1 MGTLSGVKVVEFAG
15 IGPGPFACM
24 LLADMG
30 ADIIRI
36 DRADAV
42 GRDLREPRTNTSLR
56 GRRNLALDLKKP
68 DGVATA
74 LELCAK
80 ADILIEGFRPGVM
93 ERLGLGPD
101 VVLARN
107 PKLVYG
113 RMTGWGQDGPIARTA
128 GHDINYIALTGALY
142 AIGTKATPTPPLN
155 LVGDYGGGAL
165 YMVVGVLAA
174 YIEAQKS
181 GKGQVVDTSMV
192 EGAASLMIPT
202 FGAYAA
208 GQWTDERETNRLDGG
223 SHHYGVYETKDG
235 QHVAIG
241 PNEPQFYALMLK
253 ELGLDKETLP
263 EQTDRRHWPEMRKR
277 FAAVFKTKTRE
288 EWTAQ
293 LEQKDVC
300 FAPVLTMGEA
310 MNHPQNVARGS
321 FVEVDGVKQ
330 PGPAPRFSRT
340 ASAVGGPP
348 AFAGQHTSEVL
359 ADWGF
364 DRRRIAALI
373 ETGAVKQR

>member
-1 MGTLSGVKVVEFAG
+1 MGTLTGVKVVEFAG

-30 ADIIRI
+30 ADILRI

-56 GRRNLALDLKKP
+56 GRRNVALDLKKT

-113 RMTGWGQDGPIARTA
+113 RMTGWGQDGPIAQTA

-165 YMVVGVLAA
+165 YMVVGALAA

-181 GKGQVVDTSMV
+181 GKGQVVDCSMV

-253 ELGLDKETLP
+253 ELGLDKEALP
-263 EQTDRRHWPEMRKR
+263 AQTDRKHWPEMRKR

-310 MNHPQNVARGS
+310 MKHPQNVARGT
-321 FVEVDGVKQ
+321 FVDIDGVKQ

-340 ASAVGGPP
+340 ESAVGGPP
-348 AFAGQHTSEVL
+348 AFAGQHSSEAL

-364 DRRRIAALI
+364 DRRKIAALL